1 MPPIDMTA
9 RERAALARLARTP
22 APVME
27 FPHEDGDKLVSHGLA
42 VKDTFRLRI
51 TTKGQLELLRQRY
64 RDMPTQRVSHSPAD
78 AFIDRLEERLKTG
91 LRFGSVKD
99 ESETEDTEDA

>member
-9 RERAALARLARTP
+9 RERTALARLARMP
-22 APVME
+22 APATDIPRE
-27 FPHEDGDKLVSHGLA
+27 ESDKLVSLGLA

-64 RDMPTQRVSHSPAD
+64 RDMPTEPVSNSPAD
-78 AFIDRLEERLKTG
+78 VFIDRLEVHLKNGFGLKPVKRASNTGDAER
-91 LRFGSVKD
+91 
-99 ESETEDTEDA
+99 A